1 MAFTPKI
8 TRTKSTNVA
17 KTSTNKLTE
26 KTNAELTIDNAF
38 AHISKVSLF
47 NELYNIQKQKVNAK
61 DLLQTVDSI
70 VNEINNKYKL
80 NIHETEN
87 KWFKDYLIKHIVNA
101 AYYEIIKNTD
111 DVKSILNNIK
121 YKLNEVL
128 DSALDYSV
136 SKSPNQYVKKNL
148 NMKIFKSIETI
159 KIISKLDNI
168 STQENKGKTRYNQQ
182 IVSLFDKNK
191 LVKLIFQL
199 SSQEIKK
206 DKAFIE
212 LQNYKS
218 EPKYELLS
226 FNFYKTYKN
235 PRNYHFNNLYKTYF
249 YIVSDKVYKE
259 YEEALNKTNIHYDTL
274 SEREQSDFMKKFSTS
289 NNSNKLIEKIAENVR
304 KSIEEIHKL
313 INETNDLENLD

>member
-1 MAFTPKI
+1 MAFTPQI
-8 TRTKSTNVA
+8 TRTKSTTTA
-17 KTSTNKLTE
+17 SKSTTNKLTE

-38 AHISKVSLF
+38 AYIAKVSLF

-70 VNEINNKYKL
+70 VNDINNKYKL
-80 NIHETEN
+80 NIHETRN
-87 KWFKDYLIKHIVNA
+87 KWFRDYLIKHIVNA
-101 AYYEIIKNTD
+101 AYYEIVKNTD

-121 YKLNEVL
+121 DKLNEVL

-136 SKSPNQYVKKNL
+136 SKSPNQYIKKDL

-168 STQENKGKTRYNQQ
+168 STQENKSKTRYNQQ
-182 IVSLFDKNK
+182 IVSLFNKNK

-199 SSQEIKK
+199 SSQELKK

-212 LQNYKS
+212 LQNYKG
-218 EPKYELLS
+218 EQKYELLS
-226 FNFYKTYKN
+226 FNF
-235 PRNYHFNNLYKTYF
+235 YKTYF

-274 SEREQSDFMKKFSTS
+274 SEKEKTEFIEKFSAS
-289 NNSNKLIEKIAENVR
+289 DKSDKLVEKIAENVR

-313 INETNDLENLD
+313 IDEENDLENVD

>member
-80 NIHETEN
+80 DIHETKN
-87 KWFKDYLIKHIVNA
+87 KWFRDYLIKHIVNA
-101 AYYEIIKNTD
+101 AYYEIVKNTD

-136 SKSPNQYVKKNL
+136 SKSTNQYIKKDL

-168 STQENKGKTRYNQQ
+168 STQENKSKTRYNQQ

-199 SSQEIKK
+199 SSQELKE

-226 FNFYKTYKN
+226 FNFYKTY
-235 PRNYHFNNLYKTYF
+235 F
-249 YIVSDKVYKE
+249 YIVSDKVYKG
-259 YEEALNKTNIHYDTL
+259 YEEALDKTNIHYDTL
-274 SEREQSDFMKKFSTS
+274 SEKEQSDFIKKFSTA

-304 KSIEEIHKL
+304 KSIGEIHKL
-313 INETNDLENLD
+313 IDEANNLENSD

>member
-8 TRTKSTNVA
+8 TRTKNTSIA
-17 KTSTNKLTE
+17 KTVNNKMTE
-26 KTNAELTIDNAF
+26 KTNAELTIENAF

-80 NIHETEN
+80 NIHETRN
-87 KWFKDYLIKHIVNA
+87 NWFKDYLIKHIVNA
-101 AYYEIIKNTD
+101 AYYEIVKNTD

-136 SKSPNQYVKKNL
+136 SKSPNQYIKKDL
-148 NMKIFKSIETI
+148 NMNMFKSIETI
-159 KIISKLDNI
+159 RIVSKLDYI
-168 STQENKGKTRYNQQ
+168 SNQENKGNNCYNPQ

-191 LVKLIFQL
+191 LVKMIFQL
-199 SSQEIKK
+199 TSQELKK
-206 DKAFIE
+206 DKSFIE

-226 FNFYKTYKN
+226 FNF
-235 PRNYHFNNLYKTYF
+235 YKTYF

-274 SEREQSDFMKKFSTS
+274 SEKEKSEFIKKFSTS
-289 NNSNKLIEKIAENVR
+289 KNSNKLIEKIAENVR

>member
-1 MAFTPKI
+1 MAFTPQI
-8 TRTKSTNVA
+8 TRTKSTTTA
-17 KTSTNKLTE
+17 SKSTTNKLTE

-38 AHISKVSLF
+38 THIAKVSLF

-80 NIHETEN
+80 NIHETRN
-87 KWFKDYLIKHIVNA
+87 NWFKDYLIKHIVNA
-101 AYYEIIKNTD
+101 AYYEIVKNTD

-136 SKSPNQYVKKNL
+136 SKSPNQYIKKDL

-159 KIISKLDNI
+159 RIVSKLDYI
-168 STQENKGKTRYNQQ
+168 SNQENKGNNRYNPQ

-199 SSQEIKK
+199 SSQELKK
-206 DKAFIE
+206 DKSFIE
-212 LQNYKS
+212 LKNYKS

-226 FNFYKTYKN
+226 FNFYKTY
-235 PRNYHFNNLYKTYF
+235 F
-249 YIVSDKVYKE
+249 YIVNDKVYKE
-259 YEEALNKTNIHYDTL
+259 YEEALNKTNIYYDTL
-274 SEREQSDFMKKFSTS
+274 SEKEQSEFIKKFSTS
-289 NNSNKLIEKIAENVR
+289 NNSNKLIEKITENVR
-304 KSIEEIHKL
+304 KSIKEIHKL

>member
-8 TRTKSTNVA
+8 TRTKNTSIA
-17 KTSTNKLTE
+17 KTVNNKMTE
-26 KTNAELTIDNAF
+26 KTNAELTIENAF

-80 NIHETEN
+80 NIHETRN
-87 KWFKDYLIKHIVNA
+87 NWFKDYLIKHIVNA
-101 AYYEIIKNTD
+101 AYYEIVKNTD

-136 SKSPNQYVKKNL
+136 SKSPNQYIKKDL
-148 NMKIFKSIETI
+148 NMKMFKSIETI
-159 KIISKLDNI
+159 RIISKLDYI
-168 STQENKGKTRYNQQ
+168 SNQENKGSYRYNQQ
-182 IVSLFDKNK
+182 IVSLFDKDK

-199 SSQEIKK
+199 TSQELKK
-206 DKAFIE
+206 DKSFIE

-218 EPKYELLS
+218 EMKYELLS
-226 FNFYKTYKN
+226 FNFYKTY
-235 PRNYHFNNLYKTYF
+235 F
-249 YIVSDKVYKE
+249 YIVNDKVYKE

-274 SEREQSDFMKKFSTS
+274 DEKEKSEFIKKFSAS
-289 NNSNKLIEKIAENVR
+289 DKSDKLVEKIAENVR

-313 INETNDLENLD
+313 IDEVNDFENVG

>member
-1 MAFTPKI
+1 
-8 TRTKSTNVA
+8 
-17 KTSTNKLTE
+17 
-26 KTNAELTIDNAF
+26 
-38 AHISKVSLF
+38 
-47 NELYNIQKQKVNAK
+47 
-61 DLLQTVDSI
+61 
-70 VNEINNKYKL
+70 
-80 NIHETEN
+80 
-87 KWFKDYLIKHIVNA
+87 
-101 AYYEIIKNTD
+101 
-111 DVKSILNNIK
+111 
-121 YKLNEVL
+121 
-128 DSALDYSV
+128 
-136 SKSPNQYVKKNL
+136 
-148 NMKIFKSIETI
+148 MKIFKSIETI

-226 FNFYKTYKN
+226 FNFYKTY
-235 PRNYHFNNLYKTYF
+235 F

>member
-8 TRTKSTNVA
+8 TRTKNTSIA
-17 KTSTNKLTE
+17 KTVNNKMTE
-26 KTNAELTIDNAF
+26 KTNAELTIENAF

-80 NIHETEN
+80 NIHETRN
-87 KWFKDYLIKHIVNA
+87 NWFKDYLIKHIVNA
-101 AYYEIIKNTD
+101 AYYEIVKNTD

-136 SKSPNQYVKKNL
+136 SKSPNQYIKKDL
-148 NMKIFKSIETI
+148 NMNMFKSIETI
-159 KIISKLDNI
+159 RIVSKLDYI
-168 STQENKGKTRYNQQ
+168 SNQENKGNNRYNPQ

-191 LVKLIFQL
+191 LVKMIFQL
-199 SSQEIKK
+199 TSQELKK
-206 DKAFIE
+206 DKSFIE

-226 FNFYKTYKN
+226 FNF
-235 PRNYHFNNLYKTYF
+235 YKTYF

-274 SEREQSDFMKKFSTS
+274 SEKEKSEFIKKFSTS
-289 NNSNKLIEKIAENVR
+289 KNSNKLIEKIAENVR

>member
-226 FNFYKTYKN
+226 FNFYKTY
-235 PRNYHFNNLYKTYF
+235 F
-249 YIVSDKVYKE
+249 YIVNDKVYKE

>member
-8 TRTKSTNVA
+8 TRTKSTEPTSTSVA
-17 KTSTNKLTE
+17 KTATNKMTE

-61 DLLQTVDSI
+61 NLLQTVDSI

-80 NIHETEN
+80 DIHETRN
-87 KWFKDYLIKHIVNA
+87 KWFRDYLIKHIVNA
-101 AYYEIIKNTD
+101 AYYEIVKNTD

-121 YKLNEVL
+121 NKLNEIF

-136 SKSPNQYVKKNL
+136 SKSLNQYIKKDL
-148 NMKIFKSIETI
+148 NIKIFKSIESI
-159 KIISKLDNI
+159 KIISKLDNV

-199 SSQEIKK
+199 SSQELKK

-212 LQNYKS
+212 LQNYKG
-218 EPKYELLS
+218 EQKYELLS
-226 FNFYKTYKN
+226 FNF
-235 PRNYHFNNLYKTYF
+235 YKTYF

-274 SEREQSDFMKKFSTS
+274 SEKEQTEFIEKFSS
-289 NNSNKLIEKIAENVR
+289 SDKADKLVEKIAENVR

-313 INETNDLENLD
+313 IDEENDLENVG

>member
-1 MAFTPKI
+1 
-8 TRTKSTNVA
+8 
-17 KTSTNKLTE
+17 
-26 KTNAELTIDNAF
+26 
-38 AHISKVSLF
+38 
-47 NELYNIQKQKVNAK
+47 
-61 DLLQTVDSI
+61 
-70 VNEINNKYKL
+70 
-80 NIHETEN
+80 
-87 KWFKDYLIKHIVNA
+87 
-101 AYYEIIKNTD
+101 
-111 DVKSILNNIK
+111 
-121 YKLNEVL
+121 
-128 DSALDYSV
+128 
-136 SKSPNQYVKKNL
+136 
-148 NMKIFKSIETI
+148 MKIFKSIETI

-226 FNFYKTYKN
+226 FNFYKTY
-235 PRNYHFNNLYKTYF
+235 F

-259 YEEALNKTNIHYDTL
+259 YEEALNKTNIHYDIL

>member
-136 SKSPNQYVKKNL
+136 SKSPNQYVKKL

-226 FNFYKTYKN
+226 FNFYKTY
-235 PRNYHFNNLYKTYF
+235 F

-289 NNSNKLIEKIAENVR
+289 KNSNKLIEKIAENVR

>member
-80 NIHETEN
+80 DIHETKN
-87 KWFKDYLIKHIVNA
+87 KWFRDYLIKHIVNA
-101 AYYEIIKNTD
+101 AYYEIVKNTD

-136 SKSPNQYVKKNL
+136 SKSTNQYIKKDL

-199 SSQEIKK
+199 SSQELKE

-218 EPKYELLS
+218 ELKYELLS
-226 FNFYKTYKN
+226 FNF
-235 PRNYHFNNLYKTYF
+235 YKTYF

-259 YEEALNKTNIHYDTL
+259 YEEALDKTNIHYDTL
-274 SEREQSDFMKKFSTS
+274 SEKEQSDFIKKFSTA

-304 KSIEEIHKL
+304 KSIGEIHKL
-313 INETNDLENLD
+313 IDEANNLENSD

>member
-47 NELYNIQKQKVNAK
+47 NELYNIQKQQVNAK

-70 VNEINNKYKL
+70 VNAINNKYKL

-136 SKSPNQYVKKNL
+136 SKSPNQYVKK
-148 NMKIFKSIETI
+148 KF
-159 KIISKLDNI
+159 
-168 STQENKGKTRYNQQ
+168 
-182 IVSLFDKNK
+182 
-191 LVKLIFQL
+191 
-199 SSQEIKK
+199 
-206 DKAFIE
+206 
-212 LQNYKS
+212 
-218 EPKYELLS
+218 KYE
-226 FNFYKTYKN
+226 
-235 PRNYHFNNLYKTYF
+235 
-249 YIVSDKVYKE
+249 
-259 YEEALNKTNIHYDTL
+259 NI
-274 SEREQSDFMKKFSTS
+274 
-289 NNSNKLIEKIAENVR
+289 
-304 KSIEEIHKL
+304 
-313 INETNDLENLD
+313 

>member
-136 SKSPNQYVKKNL
+136 SKSTNQYIKKDL

-168 STQENKGKTRYNQQ
+168 STQENKSKTRYNQQ

-199 SSQEIKK
+199 SSQELKE

-226 FNFYKTYKN
+226 FNFYKTY
-235 PRNYHFNNLYKTYF
+235 F

-259 YEEALNKTNIHYDTL
+259 YEEALDKTNIHYDTL
-274 SEREQSDFMKKFSTS
+274 SEKEQSDFIKKFSTA

-304 KSIEEIHKL
+304 KSIGEIHKL
-313 INETNDLENLD
+313 IDEANNLENSD

>member
-1 MAFTPKI
+1 MAFTPQI
-8 TRTKSTNVA
+8 TRTKSATTA
-17 KTSTNKLTE
+17 SKSTTNKLTE

-80 NIHETEN
+80 DIHEIRN
-87 KWFKDYLIKHIVNA
+87 KWFRDYLIKHIVNA
-101 AYYEIIKNTD
+101 AYYEIVKNTD

-121 YKLNEVL
+121 DKLNEVL

-136 SKSPNQYVKKNL
+136 SKSLNQYVKKDL
-148 NMKIFKSIETI
+148 NIKIFRSIETI

-199 SSQEIKK
+199 SSQELKE

-218 EPKYELLS
+218 ETKYELLS
-226 FNFYKTYKN
+226 FNF
-235 PRNYHFNNLYKTYF
+235 YKTYF

-274 SEREQSDFMKKFSTS
+274 SEKEKSEFIKKFSTS
-289 NNSNKLIEKIAENVR
+289 NNSNKLIEKITENVR

>member
-1 MAFTPKI
+1 MAFTPQI
-8 TRTKSTNVA
+8 TRTKSATTA
-17 KTSTNKLTE
+17 SKSTTNKLTE

-47 NELYNIQKQKVNAK
+47 NELYNIQKQNVNAK

-80 NIHETEN
+80 DIHEIRN
-87 KWFKDYLIKHIVNA
+87 KWFRDYLIKHIVNA
-101 AYYEIIKNTD
+101 AYYEIVKNTD

-121 YKLNEVL
+121 DKLNEVL

-136 SKSPNQYVKKNL
+136 SKSSNQYIKKDL

-182 IVSLFDKNK
+182 IVSLFNKNK

-199 SSQEIKK
+199 SSQELKK

-212 LQNYKS
+212 LQNYKG
-218 EPKYELLS
+218 EQKYELLS
-226 FNFYKTYKN
+226 FNF
-235 PRNYHFNNLYKTYF
+235 YKTYF

-274 SEREQSDFMKKFSTS
+274 SEKEQTEFIEKFSAS
-289 NNSNKLIEKIAENVR
+289 DKSDKLVEKIAENVR

-313 INETNDLENLD
+313 INEENDLENLN